1 MTFYTRFLSE
11 KTIFA
16 ILQSIP
22 LPRDIQKLILETLIH
37 KLVLNDLWWFL
48 LIHDELWWYTT
59 PENTDTDWYDIDI
72 ND

>member
-11 KTIFA
+11 KTILA

-22 LPRDIQKLILETLIH
+22 LPKDIQKLILETLIH
-37 KLVLNDLWWFL
+37 QLVLNDLWWFQ
-48 LIHDELWWYTT
+48 LIHDDLWWYTT
-59 PENTDTDWYDIDI
+59 PENTDNNWYDIDI